1 MIQDEDSFMDVLN
14 TILQS
19 PRMAEMDPFNMS
31 LPPLPPTFKAIAKAI
46 SSRPPS
52 AAGTVLG
59 MPSSIPNS
67 ARSDMIESYSN
78 RTSGVIL
85 VSPRMMEDGYM
96 GFVTNIKRLPSLT
109 VSERMAFL

>member
-59 MPSSIPNS
+59 MPSMPNQN
-67 ARSDMIESYSN
+67 MIESHSK
-78 RTSGVIL
+78 RTSSVIL
-85 VSPRMMEDGYM
+85 VSPRMMDDGYM
-96 GFVTNIKRLPSLT
+96 SFDVTNVTRMPSLT